1 MATKVIMPKQ
11 GLLMTEGYITKWLI
25 SEGEKVEENQPLF
38 EMETDKLSITI
49 ESPVS
54 GTLLK
59 IIRGEDET
67 VPITEIIAVIGQE
80 GEDFSHLLT
89 GDSPAETKIDEV
101 KAEAECAVV
110 ESNNMSNEKTDR
122 VFITPR
128 AKMRAVDKNINYND
142 IIGSGPDGLIIEKDI
157 LSCEKGLVQN
167 RNKVTPVAEKMI
179 KENNINANE
188 VVGTGISGRVI
199 KQDVLNII
207 KNEPSNL
214 NNTETQEKI
223 VPFKGMRKVIS
234 DRMMESLHNMAQAN
248 HRMKVDMTEAIK
260 LRKNLKESEIN
271 ISYNDILIKIVSK
284 ALLEFPYMNSSL
296 TGEGIL
302 LKDYVN
308 MGLAVSVSNGLIVP
322 NVKNAH
328 KKSLEE
334 IAIESKELIQ
344 KALNGSLSQEDY
356 SGGTFT
362 LSNLGMYDIDEFT
375 AIINPPESGILGVGK
390 VENIPVVENDTIII
404 KPIMTLSLTYDHR
417 ITDGA
422 LAAQFL
428 QRIKQLL
435 MRPYLLL

>member
-1 MATKVIMPKQ
+1 MWAEAGMKQSKRVIVITGGIGTGKSTAVSIIKNFGFKVIDSDKIVH
-11 GLLMTEGYITKWLI
+11 EGYGVNSPLYKQVTEVFGKQILNEDCTINRQKLGKIVFNDNKKLHILNEIVHRYVLEELNKAINENDDEVIFLDIPLILENIKQNKYYELKFDEIWLI
-25 SEGEKVEENQPLF
+25 YVSPEIQIERLKKRAIQEN
-38 EMETDKLSITI
+38 
-49 ESPVS
+49 
-54 GTLLK
+54 
-59 IIRGEDET
+59 
-67 VPITEIIAVIGQE
+67 
-80 GEDFSHLLT
+80 
-89 GDSPAETKIDEV
+89 
-101 KAEAECAVV
+101 
-110 ESNNMSNEKTDR
+110 
-122 VFITPR
+122 
-128 AKMRAVDKNINYND
+128 KN
-142 IIGSGPDGLIIEKDI
+142 PD
-157 LSCEKGLVQN
+157 
-167 RNKVTPVAEKMI
+167 
-179 KENNINANE
+179 
-188 VVGTGISGRVI
+188 
-199 KQDVLNII
+199 DVLNII
-207 KNEPSNL
+207 KNEPSNQ
-214 NNTETQEKI
+214 NNTEIQEKI

-260 LRKNLKESEIN
+260 LRKNLKESGIN

-308 MGLAVSVSNGLIVP
+308 IGLAVSVSNGLIVP

-334 IAIESKELIQ
+334 IAAESRELIQ

-375 AIINPPESGILGVGK
+375 AIINPPESGILAVGK
-390 VENIPVVENDTIII
+390 VENTPVVENDTIVI

-417 ITDGA
+417 IIDGA